1 MEKNRRKRILRQM
14 YIGIITSYVS
24 VVLLVI
30 VLLFGIVTKASFVAK
45 GVPVSRS
52 PLVISPFFVYL
63 IVFLG
68 ALLII
73 SWVFIWR
80 LLKSSSKRLKS

>member
-1 MEKNRRKRILRQM
+1 MERNKRKRILRQM

-30 VLLFGIVTKASFVAK
+30 VLLFGITTKASFVAK
-45 GVPVSRS
+45 GISRS

-73 SWVFIWR
+73 SWIFIWR
-80 LLKSSSKRLKS
+80 LLKSSSKRLET

>member
-1 MEKNRRKRILRQM
+1 MEKNRRKRVLRQM

-30 VLLFGIVTKASFVAK
+30 VLLFGITTKASFVAK
-45 GVPVSRS
+45 GISRS
-52 PLVISPFFVYL
+52 PLTISPLFVYL
-63 IVFLG
+63 IVFLVI
-68 ALLII
+68 LLIV

-80 LLKSSSKRLKS
+80 LLKSSSKKLKS

>member
-24 VVLLVI
+24 VFLLIIVI
-30 VLLFGIVTKASFVAK
+30 LFNITTKASFVAK
-45 GVPVSRS
+45 GISRS
-52 PLVISPFFVYL
+52 PLIISPFFVYL

-68 ALLII
+68 ILLIG
-73 SWVFIWR
+73 SWIFIWQ
-80 LLKSSSKRLKS
+80 LLKSSSKRLQA